1 MNGADITWFELFL
14 GSLVLIIPFW
24 LLIHYKTGLFKDAL
38 IAHSRMI
45 LQLMLVGIYLK
56 VIFKID
62 SIAINL
68 SWVTLMIIAASF
80 SISKRSN
87 LKVKTMF
94 LPISIAILVNVLING
109 SVLAFFVVGTDHF
122 LTARYLIP
130 LMGMIVGNTL
140 NSSIVGIRSFFNQL
154 SKNEEQYRYN
164 LICGATKSESIFS
177 FTSRAMQE
185 AFNPVIASTAVMG
198 LIWLPGMMTGQ
209 ILGGSDPIIAIKF
222 QIMIIVTIFAGSV
235 ITVFVSILIAKLI
248 AFDEYDLLKTDLFIK
263 GTNKG

>member
-1 MNGADITWFELFL
+1 MNGADISWLELFL
-14 GSLVLIIPFW
+14 GGLVLIIPFW
-24 LLIHYKTGLFKDAL
+24 LLIHFKTGLFKDAL
-38 IAHSRMI
+38 IAHGRML
-45 LQLMLVGIYLK
+45 LQLMLVGVYLK

-62 SIAINL
+62 SVAVNL
-68 SWVTLMIIAASF
+68 AWVSLMIIAAAF

-94 LPISIAILVNVLING
+94 FPIASAILVNVLING
-109 SVLAFFVVGTDHF
+109 SVLAFLVVGVEHF
-122 LTARYLIP
+122 LSARYLIP

-154 SKNEEQYRYN
+154 SKNEEIYRYN
-164 LICGATKSESIFS
+164 LICGATKSESVFN
-177 FTSRAMQE
+177 FTSQAMKE

-209 ILGGSDPIIAIKF
+209 ILGGSDPLIAIKF

-235 ITVFVSILIAKLI
+235 ITVFVSILIAKKI
-248 AFDEYDLLKTDLFIK
+248 AFDDYELLKTDLFIK
-263 GTNKG
+263 SKN